1 MRRLMFRLGL
11 CLLIRSGLFE
21 GWIEGELK
29 KRSSVAAALLSR
41 AEVLCFEQEATSSS
55 GTSGEYKR
63 HNVYARLIKDFPAI
77 SKREISKA
85 IEQGLPE

>member
-1 MRRLMFRLGL
+1 MRKLIFKLGL
-11 CLLIRSGLFE
+11 WLLIRSGLFE
-21 GWIEGELK
+21 EWIEEELK
-29 KRSSVAAALLSR
+29 KRNSVAAALLAR
-41 AEVLCFEQEATSSS
+41 AEVLCFEQEATSSP

-63 HNVYARLIKDFPAI
+63 HNVYARLIKEFPAI